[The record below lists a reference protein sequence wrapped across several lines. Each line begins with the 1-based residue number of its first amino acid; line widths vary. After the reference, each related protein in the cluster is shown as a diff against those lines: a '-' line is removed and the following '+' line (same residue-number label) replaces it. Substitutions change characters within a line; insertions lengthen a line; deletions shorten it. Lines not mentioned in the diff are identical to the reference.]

1 MVRLRQV
8 WRNIDYRVRRH
19 RRLVASALLGFAVLA
34 VLHTVAPPPPKTVEV
49 VTAARDLDAGTIVAR
64 ADVQLTRVSPG
75 NVPRGAIRR
84 ADPLV
89 GTTIAAPQRAGTT
102 LTDLSIVQPGLLA
115 GYGHDLVAAPVRIAD
130 STAVGLLRVGERV
143 AIFAASARASAE
155 ARVVVDDAP
164 VIALPSDGGSSD
176 GGSSDRGESRISSTS
191 GGAVVVLAV
200 STSDAAALAG
210 AAAIAPLSLALRGP
224 R

>member
-8 WRNIDYRVRRH
+8 WRNIDYRIRRH

-34 VLHTVAPPPPKTVEV
+34 ALRTVAPPPPKTVEV
-49 VTAARDLDAGTIVAR
+49 VTAARDLDAGTRVAR

-84 ADPLV
+84 AEPLV

-115 GYGHDLVAAPVRIAD
+115 GYGRDLVAAPVRIAD

-143 AIFAASARASAE
+143 AIFAASGRASAE

-176 GGSSDRGESRISSTS
+176 RGDSRISGTS

-200 STSDAAALAG
+200 STPDAAALAG
-210 AAAIAPLSLALRGP
+210 AAAVAPLSLALRGP